1 VKVCNQCGLTTEVG
15 PNQEAGMSKGIT
27 TSGGLTIG
35 LDLGDRFTEG
45 RVLDETGEVVEAFR
59 VRTTEPG
66 LSSRL
71 AAYPPSRVVLEVG
84 THSPWVS
91 RVVVRQGHEAVVAN
105 PRRVRLIA
113 ENDSKSDGVD
123 AELLARLGRVDPGLL
138 KPIVHRGAEA
148 QRDRILIQ
156 ARDGFVRARTQ
167 LVNQVRGFSKALG
180 TRVPTSSTE
189 AFPKRVR
196 ATTPMDLF
204 PGLETLLDTIE
215 QLTATIRQMD
225 REVERLCRER
235 YPEAELLRQ
244 VPGVGPITALYY
256 VLTIEDPSRFA
267 KSRSVGAYVGLRPKQ
282 RDSGEQQPQLR
293 ITKAGD
299 ALLRRLLVS
308 AAHYILGPFG
318 PDTDLRRAGLR
329 MAERG
334 GSAAKKRAIVAT
346 ARRLA
351 VLLHRLWVTGEAY
364 EPLRCEAAQVA

>member
-15 PNQEAGMSKGIT
+15 PKQEAGMGERIT
-27 TSGGLTIG
+27 RDRELTIG

-45 RVLDETGEVVEAFR
+45 RILDGSGEVIEEFR
-59 VRTTEPG
+59 VRTTEPA

-71 AAYPPSRVVLEVG
+71 SAYPSSRVVLEVG

-91 RVVVRQGHEAVVAN
+91 RTVARLGHEAVVAN

-113 ENDSKSDGVD
+113 ENDAKSDGVD
-123 AELLARLGRVDPGLL
+123 AELLARLGRVDPSLL
-138 KPIVHRGAEA
+138 KPIVHRGLQA

-156 ARDGFVRARTQ
+156 TRDGFVRARTQ
-167 LVNQVRGFSKALG
+167 LVNQARGFAKALG
-180 TRVPTSSTE
+180 TQLPASSTE

-196 ATTPMDLF
+196 TATSMDLF
-204 PGLETLLDTIE
+204 PGLETLLGTIE
-215 QLTATIRQMD
+215 QLTATIRRMD
-225 REVERLCRER
+225 QEVERLCRER
-235 YPEAELLRQ
+235 YPETALLRQ
-244 VPGVGPITALYY
+244 VPGVGAITALYY

-267 KSRSVGAYVGLRPKQ
+267 KSRSVGAYLGLRPRQ
-282 RDSGEQQPQLR
+282 RDSGEQRPQLR

-299 ALLRRLLVS
+299 RLLRSLLVRC
-308 AAHYILGPFG
+308 AHYILGPFG

-346 ARRLA
+346 ARRLS
-351 VLLHRLWVTGEAY
+351 VLLHRLWVTGEVY
-364 EPLRCEAAQVA
+364 EPLRCKESEAA

>member
-1 VKVCNQCGLTTEVG
+1 MGHC
-15 PNQEAGMSKGIT
+15 IT
-27 TSGGLTIG
+27 SGLTIG
-35 LDLGDRFTEG
+35 LDLGDRWTEG
-45 RVLDETGEVVEAFR
+45 RVLDEAGEVVESFR
-59 VRTTEPG
+59 VRTTEPAMDAR
-66 LSSRL
+66 LSS
-71 AAYPPSRVVLEVG
+71 YEPCRVVLEVG

-91 RVVVRQGHEAVVAN
+91 RCVAKHGHEGIVAN

-113 ENDSKSDGVD
+113 ENDAKSDGVD
-123 AELLARLGRVDPGLL
+123 AELLARLGRVDPSLL
-138 KPIVHRGAEA
+138 KPIVHRGVQA

-167 LVNQVRGFSKALG
+167 LVNQVRGFAKALG
-180 TRVPTSSTE
+180 TRMPTCSTE

-215 QLTATIRQMD
+215 QLTTTIRQMD

-235 YPEAELLRQ
+235 YPETALLRQ

-267 KSRSVGAYVGLRPKQ
+267 KSRSVGAYVGLRPKR
-282 RDSGEQQPQLR
+282 RDSGDQTPQLR

-299 ALLRRLLVS
+299 RLLRRLLVS
-308 AAHYILGPFG
+308 AAHYIVGPFG

-329 MAERG
+329 MGERG
-334 GSAAKKRAIVAT
+334 GSLGRKRAIVAV

-351 VLLHRLWVTGEAY
+351 VLLHRLWVTGEEY
-364 EPLRCEAAQVA
+364 EPLRNEAAQAA

>member
-1 VKVCNQCGLTTEVG
+1 MDE
-15 PNQEAGMSKGIT
+15 PIT
-27 TSGGLTIG
+27 KKSGLTIG

-45 RVLDETGEVVEAFR
+45 RVLDAGGDLVEAFR
-59 VRTTEPG
+59 VRTTEPA
-66 LSSRL
+66 LSARL
-71 AAYPPSRVVLEVG
+71 TSFPPSRVVLEVG

-91 RVVVRQGHEAVVAN
+91 RAVVHCGHEAIVAN
-105 PRRVRLIA
+105 PRRVRLIS

-123 AELLARLGRVDPGLL
+123 AELLARLGRVDPSLL
-138 KPIVHRGAEA
+138 KPIVHRGAQA

-156 ARDGFVRARTQ
+156 TRDGFVRARTQ
-167 LVNQVRGFSKALG
+167 LVNQVRGFAKALG
-180 TRVPTSSTE
+180 TRAPSSSTE

-215 QLTATIRQMD
+215 RLTTTIRQMD

-235 YPEAELLRQ
+235 YPETALLRT

-282 RDSGEQQPQLR
+282 RNSGEQTPQLR

-299 ALLRRLLVS
+299 RLLRRLLVT

-318 PDTDLRRAGLR
+318 PDTDLRRWGLR

-334 GSAAKKRAIVAT
+334 GATAKKRAIVAV

-351 VLLHRLWVTGEAY
+351 VLLHRLWVTEAGY
-364 EPLRCEAAQVA
+364 EPLRTDSAQVA